1 MMKKILITGSSGY
14 IGSHLCKLLEDK
26 KYEVFCLD
34 LKDPLIE
41 IKNFVNLDI
50 RMPIGI
56 DIEFDALV
64 HLAALVNVSESVYK
78 PDNYYITNINGTINV
93 LQGIKT
99 KNFIFAS
106 TGAAVGMS
114 SPYGISKRAAE
125 DCVQS
130 YCRANNIDY
139 TIFRFFNVIGGDVV
153 EPTNPDG
160 LFYNLKLAPKVGYF
174 TIFGDDYK
182 TKDGTCERDY
192 VHVNEICNAILDA
205 IDIPSN
211 SIEHLGHGV
220 GHTVL
225 EMVNLF
231 KETNNVNFET
241 KYGSRRPGD
250 MESSVLDNPSKYLR
264 KIYQLQDLLKVDK

>member
-1 MMKKILITGSSGY
+1 MKKVLITGSSGY
-14 IGSHLCKLLEDK
+14 IGSHLLKTLENNK
-26 KYEVFCLD
+26 FEVYCLD
-34 LKDPLIE
+34 VQDPKIE
-41 IKNFVNLDI
+41 TKNFVNVDI
-50 RMPIGI
+50 RMPIGV
-56 DIEFDALV
+56 DLEFDAV
-64 HLAALVNVSESVYK
+64 IHLAALVNVAESVNK
-78 PDNYYITNINGTINV
+78 PKDYYVTNINGTINV
-93 LQGIKT
+93 LNGIKT

-114 SPYGISKRAAE
+114 SPYGISKKAAE
-125 DCVQS
+125 DCVMAH
-130 YCRANNIDY
+130 CKNNNIDY
-139 TIFRFFNVIGGDVV
+139 TVFRFFNVIGGNVV

-160 LFYNLKLAPKVGYF
+160 LFYNLKLAPSVGYF

-192 VHVNEICNAILDA
+192 VHVNEICTSLMDA
-205 IDIPSN
+205 IDRPSN

-231 KETNNVNFET
+231 KETNNVSFET

-250 MESSVLDNPSKYLR
+250 MESSVLDNPSSYMR
-264 KIYQLQDLLKVDK
+264 KLYKLQDLLKLDN